1 MVGLGE
7 EIRRNREV
15 NSSVHVKFFEDL
27 CVVLAKHRRSRIDAR
42 ATVSKSKSRK
52 GDAETALDAVT
63 RRMTVNHA
71 AGFELR
77 IGNRLT
83 PRTDTRR
90 RHVVGLQEDL
100 PFSRPARP
108 HDFAKH
114 HRFARSASR
123 SSFVFLIMSGRSSS
137 VHNRRCWRK
146 LLAPS
151 ITSPSLA

>member
-15 NSSVHVKFFEDL
+15 NSSVHAKFFEDL

-83 PRTDTRR
+83 HRTDTRR

-114 HRFARSASR
+114 QRFALAIG
-123 SSFVFLIMSGRSSS
+123 FA
-137 VHNRRCWRK
+137 
-146 LLAPS
+146 LLVRFFDHVGMFEQRP
-151 ITSPSLA
+151 